1 MNKTAI
7 KLVGIGATIVG
18 AAATLVSSWAGEK
31 QQDAKI
37 AEKVAEA
44 LAKSADK
51 ES

>member
-1 MNKTAI
+1 MGIKAI
-7 KLVGIGATIVG
+7 KIIGIAASVLG
-18 AAATLVSSWAGEK
+18 AAATMVCNWAGEK

-44 LAKSADK
+44 LAKK

>member
-1 MNKTAI
+1 MNGKAI
-7 KLVGIGATIVG
+7 KIIGIAASVVG
-18 AAATLVSSWAGEK
+18 AAATLAANWAGEK

-44 LAKSADK
+44 VAKASGK

>member
-1 MNKTAI
+1 MSTNGI
-7 KLVGIGATIVG
+7 KVIGVVATVVG
-18 AAATLVSSWAGEK
+18 AAATLVSNWVGEK

-44 LAKSADK
+44 VANLETK